1 VLAAAAH
8 TWLAASVFVQSVQSG
23 AALRSAGLSQNEVC
37 RWPGG
42 QAPATGAQ
50 TTQSCRMLS

>member
-1 VLAAAAH
+1 
-8 TWLAASVFVQSVQSG
+8 LAASVFVQSVQSG